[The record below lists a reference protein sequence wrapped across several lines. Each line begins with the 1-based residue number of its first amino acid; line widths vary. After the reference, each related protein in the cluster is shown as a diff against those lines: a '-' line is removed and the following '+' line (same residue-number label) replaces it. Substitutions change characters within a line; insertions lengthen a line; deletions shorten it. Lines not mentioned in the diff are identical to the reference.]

1 MMMKLS
7 RPSSLSLSLRACSL
21 SSIVISP
28 PSHQQCEENSAS
40 GNHDKAE
47 YLPFGYIQEGLEKRD
62 IDLETEVREKV
73 ELVRDTGSA
82 VKDKLTAVTADS
94 VESLEESADDILPDV
109 DDFSGANDE
118 AAEYFLD

>member
-1 MMMKLS
+1 MAKASPKRSFGQIIGALLMVLAVIF
-7 RPSSLSLSLRACSL
+7 LLVYFVLRS
-21 SSIVISP
+21 
-28 PSHQQCEENSAS
+28 E
-40 GNHDKAE
+40 
-47 YLPFGYIQEGLEKRD
+47 LEKRD
-62 IDLETEVREKV
+62 IDLETEVMEKV

-94 VESLEESADDILPDV
+94 AESLEESADDILPDV